1 LFDAAAI
8 QKHHISLREPTAGGD
23 LTTMLQC
30 KVALLV
36 NIAHSRKFHEPTLE

>member
-1 LFDAAAI
+1 LLVRGSRNPKASYLAAGADG
-8 QKHHISLREPTAGGD
+8 GGD
-23 LTTMLQC
+23 LLQC